1 MKSAILSFALLLLV
15 GGAAHAQAQFRP
27 QTPTDASVE
36 QQQLSELQQLQAG
49 SEMSSDVQQDQSA
62 LAIGGHGGF
71 GGGFHGGGAV
81 RGPGFGRGPVVGRGP
96 VFGRPGIGW
105 RPHPGWA
112 PGWAWNRAWRP
123 AWWRV
128 GVAFPAFYW
137 AASVPVGYYQCTAFN
152 AAMQPVTQFGPDI
165 NQAAYGALYA
175 CGGANYQAAGCYIPE
190 GYCQLR

>member
-1 MKSAILSFALLLLV
+1 MKSAIFSFALLLLV
-15 GGAAHAQAQFRP
+15 GASAHAQAQFRP
-27 QTPTDASVE
+27 QTSTDTSVE
-36 QQQLSELQQLQAG
+36 QQQLSDLQDLQAG
-49 SEMSSDVQQDQSA
+49 SEVSADQQDQSA

-71 GGGFHGGGAV
+71 GGGFHGGGVV
-81 RGPGFGRGPVVGRGP
+81 RGPGFGRGPVFGP
-96 VFGRPGIGW
+96 RPVVGW

-112 PGWAWNRAWRP
+112 PGWGWNRTWRP

-128 GVAFPAFYW
+128 GIVFPAFYW
-137 AASVPVGYYQCTAFN
+137 AAAAPVGYYQCTAFN

-190 GYCQLR
+190 GYCRIR